1 MTQTRLK
8 QLRKDAVL
16 TVHELAKASGVSDDT
31 ISKIENGQRVARPA
45 SLRKLASALD
55 VSPQELRRP
64 AKVEEPVLAGKAEA
78 PPPGP
83 KDEEANSTLIDAN
96 FLEGIAGLWETQLS
110 QGQYDLDTLQK
121 MYMLGALVGFNH
133 ESNTAKYRDSL
144 PSNFLRQLEAA
155 EERFIAIDSQIWE
168 TLEKTTRG
176 HAPPP
181 DELAAKRKE
190 RRQEWKD
197 GRRVRHAQ

>member
-1 MTQTRLK
+1 VDTIGERLREER
-8 QLRKDAVL
+8 LRNGWSQKDLARESKINVDTISGIETGQHEPRPSTL
-16 TVHELAKASGVSDDT
+16 TKLAKALS
-31 ISKIENGQRVARPA
+31 IEVRD
-45 SLRKLASALD
+45 LF
-55 VSPQELRRP
+55 
-64 AKVEEPVLAGKAEA
+64 EEPVLAGKAEA

-110 QGQYDLDTLQK
+110 QGQYDLDTLQE
-121 MYMLGALVGFNH
+121 MHMLGGLVGLYH
-133 ESNTAKYRDSL
+133 ESNIAEYRDSL

>member
-1 MTQTRLK
+1 MKLT
-8 QLRKDAVL
+8 QLREVR
-16 TVHELAKASGVSDDT
+16 ELHGWSQSKLAEESGVSRDG
-31 ISKIENGQRVARPA
+31 ISNYETGHREAWPATAKKLADALQAEISDLVAR
-45 SLRKLASALD
+45 
-55 VSPQELRRP
+55 
-64 AKVEEPVLAGKAEA
+64 VEEPVLAGKAEA

-96 FLEGIAGLWETQLS
+96 FLEGLAGLWETQLS
-110 QGQYDLDTLQK
+110 QGQYDLDTLQE
-121 MYMLGALVGFNH
+121 MHMLGGLVGLYH
-133 ESNTAKYRDSL
+133 ESNIAEYRDSL

-155 EERFIAIDSQIWE
+155 EKRFIAIDSQIWE

-181 DELAAKRKE
+181 DELVAKRKE

>member
-1 MTQTRLK
+1 MESVRRIRLEK
-8 QLRKDAVL
+8 GLSQQD
-16 TVHELAKASGVSDDT
+16 LADESGVGQDT
-31 ISKIENGQRVARPA
+31 ISGIESGRHEPRP
-45 SLRKLASALD
+45 STLRKLAKTLD
-55 VSPQELRRP
+55 VEV
-64 AKVEEPVLAGKAEA
+64 ADFFKEPVLSGKVEP
-78 PPPGP
+78 PPPGL
-83 KDEEANSTLIDAN
+83 KDEEDNSKLIDAN

-121 MYMLGALVGFNH
+121 MYMLGGLVGMYH
-133 ESNTAKYRDSL
+133 ESNIAEYRDSL
-144 PSNFLRQLEAA
+144 PSNLLRQLEAA

-181 DELAAKRKE
+181 DELAAKREE

>member
-1 MTQTRLK
+1 LK
-8 QLRKDAVL
+8 LTQLREVR
-16 TVHELAKASGVSDDT
+16 ELHGWSQSKLAEESGVSRDG
-31 ISKIENGQRVARPA
+31 ISNYETGHREAWPATAKKLADALQAEISDLVAR
-45 SLRKLASALD
+45 
-55 VSPQELRRP
+55 
-64 AKVEEPVLAGKAEA
+64 VEEPVLAGKAEA

-96 FLEGIAGLWETQLS
+96 FLEGLAGLWETQLS
-110 QGQYDLDTLQK
+110 QGQYDLDTLQE
-121 MYMLGALVGFNH
+121 MHMLGGLVGLYH
-133 ESNTAKYRDSL
+133 ESNIAEYRDSL

-155 EERFIAIDSQIWE
+155 EKRFIAIDSQIWE

-181 DELAAKRKE
+181 DELVAKRKE